1 MNGVGGTRGGNGK
14 VGNIAGIGV
23 TALGVPVPAPA
34 VGVIAGEATF
44 PAAECVLTSLARR
57 GIFAG
62 DAVGVGR
69 SDLASFLQRS
79 FSFSLSLSLLLS
91 LSRLD
96 FSLSLLDDFL
106 SFSSTVT
113 AVAAALVNLYLCS
126 NTILRI
132 SILESSLFG
141 RFLGVLLLL
150 LLLLLLVLVLLLL
163 LFVLLL
169 VC

>member
-1 MNGVGGTRGGNGK
+1 MKGVGGVGGTRGSSGK
-14 VGNIAGIGV
+14 AGSGVTVAVGALVEIGV
-23 TALGVPVPAPA
+23 GAPVGEVAA
-34 VGVIAGEATF
+34 VAVSE
-44 PAAECVLTSLARR
+44 LTSLAKR

-69 SDLASFLQRS
+69 SDFVVSFLQRS
-79 FSFSLSLSLLLS
+79 FSFSLSFSLS

-106 SFSSTVT
+106 SCE
-113 AVAAALVNLYLCS
+113 AAALVNLYLCS

-132 SILESSLFG
+132 SILESSLLGF
-141 RFLGVLLLL
+141 FLGVLLLL
-150 LLLLLLVLVLLLL
+150 LLLELVLLLL
-163 LFVLLL
+163 

>member
-1 MNGVGGTRGGNGK
+1 MKGVGGVGGTRGSSGK
-14 VGNIAGIGV
+14 AGSGVTVAVGALVEIGV
-23 TALGVPVPAPA
+23 GAPVGEVAA
-34 VGVIAGEATF
+34 VAVSE
-44 PAAECVLTSLARR
+44 LTSLAKR

-69 SDLASFLQRS
+69 FDFVVSFLQRS
-79 FSFSLSLSLLLS
+79 FSLSFSLS

-106 SFSSTVT
+106 SCE
-113 AVAAALVNLYLCS
+113 AAALVNLYLCS

-132 SILESSLFG
+132 SILESSLLGF
-141 RFLGVLLLL
+141 FLGVLLLL
-150 LLLLLLVLVLLLL
+150 LLLELVLLLL
-163 LFVLLL
+163 